1 MVKMSCRNSN
11 QASEWKRKLNEDLW
25 HGCWCE
31 MCWNCWYTGI
41 LTHNTVRS
49 QSNLACGG
57 RGEKCAPT
65 ASCSHASM
73 DKILCHQELKL
84 FWKDGY
90 NGVQPSNNNMYVGV
104 FVLPFFN
111 NHPPIQRPPFVQFRV
126 AKCSSHELDVP
137 FISISL
143 FIYLEREKSK

>member
-11 QASEWKRKLNEDLW
+11 QALEWKQKLNKDCGMVVGARCAETAD
-25 HGCWCE
+25 
-31 MCWNCWYTGI
+31 I
-41 LTHNTVRS
+41 LGFWHNTVRS

-90 NGVQPSNNNMYVGV
+90 NGVQPGNNNMYVGV

-111 NHPPIQRPPFVQFRV
+111 NHPPIQRLPFVQFRV
-126 AKCSSHELDVP
+126 ASCGSHELDVP

-143 FIYLEREKSK
+143 FIYFEREKSK